1 MDARDARAALAEWK
15 RRTDRAASERDG
27 LIRVA
32 YEAGVNVRQ
41 IHQES
46 GVSRT
51 TIYKVL
57 GMDAAAI
64 DKFAKKYP
72 GVEKIQSA

>member
-51 TIYKVL
+51 TIYTVL
-57 GMDAAAI
+57 GMDA
-64 DKFAKKYP
+64 
-72 GVEKIQSA
+72 GGEKQ